1 MLCGFVVQELSGKV
15 WVETDSVGLAQGGHL
30 NSLEMG
36 EVSFAQNRVA
46 VVLFEFPEN
55 TVGV

>member
-15 WVETDSVGLAQGGHL
+15 WVETDSVGLLQDGHL

-36 EVSFAQNRVA
+36 EVSFAQNRAVA
-46 VVLFEFPEN
+46 VLFEFPEN